1 MSDDVIWRKLFIIPA
16 KIMWILKEWI
26 EICAIVVHS
35 RFMAIWGNISLSCR
49 TVLFLATCR
58 GEWGRWTVF
67 NGASNDDAENKK
79 AREQSRRSHAF
90 KFL

>member
-1 MSDDVIWRKLFIIPA
+1 MSDDVILRKLFIIPA

-49 TVLFLATCR
+49 TVLFLATCC
-58 GEWGRWTVF
+58 GERRWWTALVVHQMMMQKTKRHG
-67 NGASNDDAENKK
+67 NNL
-79 AREQSRRSHAF
+79 RRSHAF
-90 KFL
+90 KYL